1 MVQGNFR
8 VERGK
13 IGKIICKPGD
23 KIYDTVQDK
32 LVTIAEG
39 YYGITFK
46 DIDTRFTFN
55 FQYLVILNEKD
66 FRLPTDYERLLRK
79 RGYHISPEE
88 APESVDG
95 IIGELVIL
103 RNSILSKEDIV
114 LSFRIITDHKKVM
127 AGFLYRKPNA
137 YEKRKVI
144 KYLKN
149 HEHRTLR
156 HTNQKSRSR
165 ETAKETERCNVCS

>member
-88 APESVDG
+88 APETVTG
-95 IIGELVIL
+95 IRGEIVIL
-103 RNSILSKEDIV
+103 KNSILSKEDIV
-114 LSFRIITDHKKVM
+114 LSFTVLTINKTLVYS
-127 AGFLYRKPNA
+127 LYRKPNA

-144 KYLKN
+144 KYLKD
-149 HEHRTLR
+149 HEYRTLR

-165 ETAKETERCNVCS
+165 ETAKETERCHVCS